1 MSFLILSV
9 CLVVETSHYLPEYF
23 PAIEGG
29 VNKEGQSVG
38 LRERADQSLPMIEW
52 LPDGAF
58 APVQFEG
65 ERWVHIV
72 YKNQKYAIPKK
83 RFSLGYSN
91 LYGLLA
97 VPTNKYQRY
106 RVWISQHIRW
116 FHFCLTFSIPL
127 WLVVRR
133 KRKSLALK
141 QTFKNPSILQ
151 YPRIIEPETSETRM
165 YLPVPSESKKYDQQ
179 DDAKQKLIKELYES
193 KAFLEALNAEYEGTI
208 EKMEIAAEKM
218 REEFEHKKKD
228 ALILGVDLDS
238 SQLPALVK
246 GRLFE
251 IFAAKL
257 WDNDSR
263 VTIQSW
269 TPDKGIQEGIYIKSN
284 EEPDFLLE
292 LKTQAGCECQ
302 LMAIECKYRSI
313 YTDPRNDEQIISW
326 IKYYQYKR
334 YEEYQESTGRNVYIL
349 LGADGDP
356 KLPKHLYFAPMS
368 ELKKKSK
375 YDKREDFKN
384 LYATV
389 NLFEPFEITASEMM
403 DSIFSCFYD

>member
-127 WLVVRR
+127 CLVVRR

-292 LKTQAGCECQ
+292 LQTHIELK
-302 LMAIECKYRSI
+302 LISIECKYRSI
-313 YTDPRNDEQIISW
+313 YTARDMSEKRIQW
-326 IKYYQYKR
+326 IKSYQFRRYKK
-334 YEEYQESTGRNVYIL
+334 YEKRTGRKVYML

-356 KLPKHLYFAPMS
+356 RSPNYLYFAPLS
-368 ELKKKSK
+368 ELQKKSSF
-375 YDKREDFKN
+375 DNRENFKN
-384 LYATV
+384 YYAAPEA
-389 NLFEPFEITASEMM
+389 LEPFRVTASTMM